1 MRNPKSHRHGQS
13 HLILVAAVVSSI
25 ALGWFLH
32 DAYVIV
38 RATPQPDGKEI
49 FESRVRGNGCLE
61 PIVTAW
67 TTTEGLKD
75 PSSSESSSEPHIPE
89 FLGKDLVHR
98 LIDTLRLANTVETHE
113 SVGTVEVRMTV
124 NQPLALEEPA
134 TIPTTPLFEL
144 DDDAD
149 PQIPLKTAVVDLAGS
164 KRRRAAH
171 SVDFQSGP
179 KPAVIT
185 QPCAGCISSE
195 SDSFDAPLSRLH
207 QIHTLAIP
215 NSESPVSS
223 RLNVSQDKETPSPS
237 AVQLGQTEDQV
248 KYLFGIPQQLSFIG
262 RKVVYTYERV
272 RVTFVDGK
280 VTDINQ

>member
-1 MRNPKSHRHGQS
+1 MRNPKSHRPGQS
-13 HLILVAAVVSSI
+13 HWTLVAAVVSSI

-32 DAYVIV
+32 DAYAVVIGAPKPEE
-38 RATPQPDGKEI
+38 REI

-61 PIVTAW
+61 PIVTGW

-75 PSSSESSSEPHIPE
+75 RSSSESSSEPHIPE

-98 LIDTLRLANTVETHE
+98 LIDTLRLANTVQTQE
-113 SVGTVEVRMTV
+113 SVGTAEVRITV
-124 NQPLALEEPA
+124 NQPVALEEPPP
-134 TIPTTPLFEL
+134 IPATPLFEL
-144 DDDAD
+144 DDDAH
-149 PQIPLKTAVVDLAGS
+149 PQIPLKTAVVRLAAP
-164 KRRRAAH
+164 KRRQAAH

-195 SDSFDAPLSRLH
+195 SDTFDAPLSRLH
-207 QIHTLAIP
+207 QIHTPAIP

-223 RLNVSQDKETPSPS
+223 RINVSHDKETPSPS